1 MAIKK
6 ICQSVLLSACLISML
21 NVHAQ
26 DSPFGQTFQI
36 NTRLNSYVGKPSWLL
51 IIRDVQTGQVL
62 PYLYDFNGT
71 DNFWVGF
78 TYAHTYQVTVSELEF
93 GPPNAKIHNFC
104 HLEDGI
110 LDRESFTVSL
120 SGDLT
125 PNRRTSY
132 CHVLKYK
139 NFAFPIVDT
148 SESSRSGG
156 DTSSASTN
164 DLAPSTPG
172 NATSAITNAVTN
184 AVGNGV
190 SNGVGN
196 TISNILS
203 GARK

>member
-6 ICQSVLLSACLISML
+6 ICQSVLLSTCLISML

-51 IIRDVQTGQVL
+51 VIRDVQTGQVL

-104 HLEDGI
+104 HLQDGI
-110 LDRESFTVSL
+110 LDRESFTVTL

-125 PNRRTSY
+125 PNRRTSS

-139 NFAFPIVDT
+139 NFTFPIVDT
-148 SESSRSGG
+148 SASNSSSN
-156 DTSSASTN
+156 DTSSGSTA
-164 DLAPSTPG
+164 DLAPPTPG

-184 AVGNGV
+184 AVSSGA
-190 SNGVGN
+190 SSGVGN
-196 TISNILS
+196 AISNILS
-203 GARK
+203 GVGK